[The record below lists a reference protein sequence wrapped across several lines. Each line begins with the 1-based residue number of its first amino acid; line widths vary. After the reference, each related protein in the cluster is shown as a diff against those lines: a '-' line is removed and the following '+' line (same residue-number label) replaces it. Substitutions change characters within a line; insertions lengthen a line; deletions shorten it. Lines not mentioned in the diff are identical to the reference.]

1 MASPKTIPSKLC
13 AAGAVVPSSDGSEV
27 NITRLYITAILKAG
41 TTVIDGVSVASA
53 GPVSFPS
60 PIVCDTF
67 TAAGAGEVAY
77 YEQ

>member
-13 AAGAVVPSSDGSEV
+13 AAGAVTPEASGTTRP
-27 NITRLYITAILKAG
+27 NRLYITAILKAG

-60 PIVCDTF
+60 PILCDTF
-67 TAAGAGEVAY
+67 TAAGAGEIAY

>member
-13 AAGAVVPSSDGSEV
+13 ASGAVTPEASGTTKP
-27 NITRLYITAILKAG
+27 NRLYITAILKAG

-60 PIVCDTF
+60 PILCDTF